1 MKKSYLLCLILG
13 LFSYSSFANPDYYL
27 EKEFKSTFST
37 HYVEGRCGDNIL
49 GLLSRA
55 ESKGIKIENA
65 RILEITNKG
74 FSLFGLINAEFV
86 RQSNR
91 APSENNWYHHVVLEQ
106 DGYIFDFDFGN
117 APTISTVKEYF
128 EKMFLNDIKQKY
140 GHYVGREEKLK
151 TYEILERPALE
162 TIIAR
167 RNKKAAPEL
176 RKVRLINYLQDY

>member
-1 MKKSYLLCLILG
+1 MKKSFLFCLFTGI
-13 LFSYSSFANPDYYL
+13 FSLNTFANPDYYL
-27 EKEFKSTFST
+27 EKEFKSIFSAQYT
-37 HYVEGRCGDNIL
+37 EGRCGDNIL

-55 ESKGIKIENA
+55 ETKGIKIESA

-74 FSLFGLINAEFV
+74 FSLFGLINAEFA

-91 APSENNWYHHVVLEQ
+91 APSEKNWYHHVVLEQ

-117 APTISTVKEYF
+117 MPTIGTVKEYF
-128 EKMFLNDIKQKY
+128 EKMFLNDVKKEH

-151 TYEILERPALE
+151 TYEILERPAYE

-176 RKVRLINYLQDY
+176 RKVRLVNYLQDF